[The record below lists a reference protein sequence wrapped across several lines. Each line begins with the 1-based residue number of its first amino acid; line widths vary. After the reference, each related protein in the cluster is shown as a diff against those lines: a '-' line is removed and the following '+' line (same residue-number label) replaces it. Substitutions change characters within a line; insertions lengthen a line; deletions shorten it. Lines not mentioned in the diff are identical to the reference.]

1 MVRIITRLEEV
12 REDLKKLK
20 HDMKY
25 DIGDFEVKGRGKVKS
40 VVADQDLKLKAGN
53 IKPVK
58 IKHLEIPSNHIGLLS
73 SYARNKFGHVIAIG
87 EEVPLP
93 IEMERS
99 ADYAT
104 FVAALD
110 GEIKKDDLIG
120 ILILLPVEI
129 YR

>member
-12 REDLKKLK
+12 REDLKAQK
-20 HDMKY
+20 HKMKY
-25 DIGDFEVKGRGKVKS
+25 DIGDFEVKGRGKVKTI
-40 VVADQDLKLKAGN
+40 VADEDLKLEAGN

-58 IKHLEIPSNHIGLLS
+58 IKHLDIPANHIGFLS

-93 IEMERS
+93 IEMNRK

-104 FVAALD
+104 FMAALD
-110 GEIKKDDLIG
+110 GEIKKKDLIG

-129 YR
+129 YK